1 LDSNAQTRRYRAS
14 DDKQSKGRLTKPS
27 GAASTALAGN
37 RSRVVE
43 SAGDVP
49 WTEFC
54 KLLNRPAFL
63 LAVTGF
69 GEL

>member
-1 LDSNAQTRRYRAS
+1 MDSNAQPRRYRAL
-14 DDKQSKGRLTKPS
+14 DDKQSKGRLTTPS
-27 GAASTALAGN
+27 GGGGAALAGN

-54 KLLNRPAFL
+54 KLLSRPAFL